1 MSKEK
6 IRNHLLM
13 CDFLSGLNL
22 SAKQFLE
29 LEIVKKYGY
38 HGKGWY
44 LVINNKE
51 FLMGYTVDN
60 AIYNIKNRSES
71 IFKGILNIA

>member
-13 CDFLSGLNL
+13 CELLSVLNL
-22 SAKQFLE
+22 NPKQFLE

-44 LVINNKE
+44 LAINDKE

-71 IFKGILNIA
+71 IFQGIVEGL